1 MTVLEFAIS
10 LVLVILGI
18 FLSNEAL
25 RWLIR
30 KATRTSQT
38 LNINILKSLRPAV
51 YFLWLAFVV
60 GIILVFTNTF
70 IGWNID
76 LNVVSKSVFI
86 VILVSLN
93 IFLLIFFSRQ
103 AKSSKSKKI
112 DPSLIKATSSLAKL
126 LLVSVSAL
134 LILQNLGVNTA
145 GLLALGS
152 VGGLA
157 VGFASKDMLTNF
169 FGGLTIYLDRPFK
182 TGDWIRSPERNI
194 EGTVE
199 SISWRRTVI
208 RTFDKRPLYVP
219 NSTFLNLIIENPSRM
234 SNRRIYETIGIRYQD
249 AEKLSQIIIE
259 IKDYLQNNPN
269 IDAEQTLMVNFNKF
283 ADSSLDIMIYCFC
296 KTVVWA
302 EYHRVKDEVLQK
314 INQIITNNQAQ
325 IAFPTK
331 TLEISHLDKL
341 AQIKS

>member
-1 MTVLEFAIS
+1 MTVLEFAIA
-10 LVLVILGI
+10 LVLVLLGI
-18 FLSNEAL
+18 YLSNEAL

-30 KATRTSQT
+30 KAITTSHT
-38 LNINILKSLRPAV
+38 ININLLKSLRPAI
-51 YFLWLAFVV
+51 YFLWLSFVV

-76 LNVVSKSVFI
+76 LNVVSKAVFI
-86 VILVSLN
+86 VILVAIN

-103 AKSSKSKKI
+103 AKSSKNKKI
-112 DPSLIKATSSLAKL
+112 DPSLLKATSTLAKL

-134 LILQNLGVNTA
+134 LILQNLGVNTS

-152 VGGLA
+152 VSGLA
-157 VGFASKDMLTNF
+157 VGFASKDMLANF
-169 FGGLTIYLDRPFK
+169 FGRLTVYLDRPFK
-182 TGDWIRSPERNI
+182 TGDWIRSPERKI

-234 SNRRIYETIGIRYQD
+234 TNRRIYETIGIRYQD

-259 IKDYLQNNPN
+259 IKDYLQSNPN
-269 IDAEQTLMVNFNKF
+269 IDANQTLMVNFNKF
-283 ADSSLDIMIYCFC
+283 ADSSLDIMVYCFC
-296 KTVVWA
+296 KTVVWS
-302 EYHRVKDEVLQK
+302 EYHRVKDEALQK
-314 INQIITNNQAQ
+314 INQIIINNQAQ
-325 IAFPTK
+325 IAFPTQ
-331 TLEISHLDKL
+331 TLEIPHLDK
-341 AQIKS
+341 

>member
-60 GIILVFTNTF
+60 GIILVFSNTF

-234 SNRRIYETIGIRYQD
+234 TNRRIYETIGIRYQD

-331 TLEISHLDKL
+331 TLEISHLDK
-341 AQIKS
+341 

>member
-70 IGWNID
+70 IGWNIN

-234 SNRRIYETIGIRYQD
+234 TNRRIYETIGIRYQD
-249 AEKLSQIIIE
+249 AEILSQIIIE

-331 TLEISHLDKL
+331 TLEISHLDK
-341 AQIKS
+341 

>member
-103 AKSSKSKKI
+103 ARSSKSKKI

>member
-70 IGWNID
+70 IGWNIN

-331 TLEISHLDKL
+331 TLEISHLDK
-341 AQIKS
+341 

>member
-234 SNRRIYETIGIRYQD
+234 TNRRIYETIGIRYQD

-331 TLEISHLDKL
+331 TLEISHLDK
-341 AQIKS
+341 